1 MALNQDVD
9 QLSKSNLV
17 VRIDQNSES
26 DLQALFDSVLK
37 PDSKRPLQVPLR
49 MRNLPDSFFNPPST
63 GSKSPSISHSR
74 ENSADSAFGTVAAVA
89 AAAVAGPT
97 PGGNGSGTP
106 ATGAA
111 GAATGGSGNSAGSGS
126 NAAGAAAAVV
136 AAAAAAGLTVAHP
149 RAHSSPASLQQ
160 TYASAQQAPQHAPQ
174 PHARH
179 HHHQKQ
185 RSYDVISTVDDLG
198 PLPHGWEQA
207 RTPEGQIYFLNHLT
221 RTTTWEDPRK
231 TAAAANVA
239 AVAAAVDNGKSTTGA
254 TNSLGPLPDG
264 WEQARTPEGEIYF
277 INHQTRTTSW
287 FDPRIPTH
295 LQRAP
300 TSGAMLP
307 QNWLQQQQP
316 TGGGI
321 QNNQTLQACQ
331 QKLRLQSL
339 QMERERLKQRQQ
351 EIMRQQELMLRQ
363 STTDAAMDPFLSGI
377 NEQHARQESA
387 DSGLGLGSAYSLP
400 HTPEDFLANI
410 DDNMDGTSDGGAPM
424 ETPDLSTLSDNIDS
438 TDDLVPS
445 LQLSEDFSSD
455 ILDDVQSLINPNTTK
470 AGNVLTWL

>member
-74 ENSADSAFGTVAAVA
+74 ENSADSAFGTTVAAVA
-89 AAAVAGPT
+89 VGGAGPT
-97 PGGNGSGTP
+97 PGGNATGTP

-111 GAATGGSGNSAGSGS
+111 GAATGGSGNTTGTGS
-126 NAAGAAAAVV
+126 NAAGAAAAAV
-136 AAAAAAGLTVAHP
+136 AAAAVASLTVAHP

-207 RTPEGQIYFLNHLT
+207 RTPEGQIYFL
-221 RTTTWEDPRK
+221 K
-231 TAAAANVA
+231 
-239 AVAAAVDNGKSTTGA
+239 
-254 TNSLGPLPDG
+254 
-264 WEQARTPEGEIYF
+264 
-277 INHQTRTTSW
+277 
-287 FDPRIPTH
+287 
-295 LQRAP
+295 
-300 TSGAMLP
+300 
-307 QNWLQQQQP
+307 
-316 TGGGI
+316 
-321 QNNQTLQACQ
+321 
-331 QKLRLQSL
+331 
-339 QMERERLKQRQQ
+339 
-351 EIMRQQELMLRQ
+351 
-363 STTDAAMDPFLSGI
+363 
-377 NEQHARQESA
+377 
-387 DSGLGLGSAYSLP
+387 
-400 HTPEDFLANI
+400 
-410 DDNMDGTSDGGAPM
+410 
-424 ETPDLSTLSDNIDS
+424 
-438 TDDLVPS
+438 
-445 LQLSEDFSSD
+445 
-455 ILDDVQSLINPNTTK
+455 
-470 AGNVLTWL
+470 